1 MTVEKFIVSRK
12 LSLITYGLI
21 AIGVITFIAGFI
33 LNPERTWANYLL
45 NNFYFISL
53 AIGASFFIS
62 LQYIS
67 QSGWSAAFK
76 RIPEAMAAYIPFAAV
91 FFVLLIFGV
100 HHLYEWSH
108 AEAIESD
115 HLIAHKSPYLNVPF
129 FLIRIIVFFAVWI
142 YLTKL
147 MRRISLKE
155 DLEGG
160 MAAFYKSEH
169 LSRIFI
175 FVVAITFSAFAID
188 VLMSLEVHWFS
199 TIYAAKM
206 FVSAF
211 LHGSAVI
218 ALIVIILNRFGYFK
232 LLNRSHL
239 HDFTR
244 YIFMLSI
251 VWGYFTF
258 AQFMLIWYGN
268 IPEETVFYARRSEGV
283 YGILFYVSI
292 VLNWFLPFLFLMPRK
307 SSRSKMVMTPVIL
320 LLIVG
325 QYVELYYEIWPIA
338 VGNATFGLI
347 EIGSYLGYLGLFIWV
362 VTAWLAKANLVPVN
376 HPFLEESLTHH
387 F

>member
-1 MTVEKFIVSRK
+1 MTVEKFIVPRK

-320 LLIVG
+320 LLIAG

>member
-1 MTVEKFIVSRK
+1 MTVEKFIVPRT
-12 LSLITYGLI
+12 LSLVTYGLML
-21 AIGVITFIAGFI
+21 IGLITFTGGFI
-33 LNPERTWANYLL
+33 LSPDRTWGNYLL

-91 FFVLLIFGV
+91 FFVLLVFGI

-108 AEAIESD
+108 SEVVGHD
-115 HLIAHKSPYLNVPF
+115 HLIAHKAPYLNVPF
-129 FLIRIIVFFAVWI
+129 FMTRIVLFFAVWI

-147 MRRISLKE
+147 MRRISLRE
-155 DLEGG
+155 DIEGG
-160 MAAFYKSEH
+160 TAAFYKSEH
-169 LSRIFI
+169 LSRIFV
-175 FVVAITFSAFAID
+175 FVVAVTFSAFAID
-188 VLMSLEVHWFS
+188 LLMSLEVHWFS

-218 ALIVIILNRFGYFK
+218 ALIVIILNRFGYLK
-232 LLNRSHL
+232 VLNRSHL

-268 IPEETVFYARRSEGV
+268 IPEETIFYVRRGEGI
-283 YGILFYVSI
+283 YEILFYLSI
-292 VLNWFLPFLFLMPRK
+292 ILNWLLPFLFLMPRR
-307 SSRSKMVMTPVIL
+307 SSRSKMVMIPVIL
-320 LLIVG
+320 LLVVG

-338 VGNATFGLI
+338 VGDASFGLI
-347 EIGSYLGYLGLFIWV
+347 EIGSFLGYGGLFIWV
-362 VTAWLAKANLVPVN
+362 VMTWLAKANLVPVN
-376 HPFLEESLTHH
+376 HPYLKESLTHH

>member
-1 MTVEKFIVSRK
+1 MTVEKFIVPRK
-12 LSLITYGLI
+12 LSLITYGLMI
-21 AIGVITFIAGFI
+21 IGIITFISGFI
-33 LNPERTWANYLL
+33 LNPDRTWANYLL

-108 AEAIESD
+108 AEAVEND
-115 HLIAHKSPYLNVPF
+115 HLIAHKEPYLNVPF
-129 FLIRIIVFFAVWI
+129 FLTRIVVFFAVWI

-155 DLEGG
+155 DAEGG
-160 MAAFYKSEH
+160 MTAFYRSEH

-175 FVVAITFSAFAID
+175 FVVAITFSVFAID
-188 VLMSLEVHWFS
+188 MLMSLEVHWFS

-218 ALIVIILNRFGYFK
+218 ALIVIILNRFGYLK

-258 AQFMLIWYGN
+258 SQFMLIWYGN
-268 IPEETVFYARRSEGV
+268 IPEETVYYVRRTEGV
-283 YGILFYVSI
+283 YGILFYASI
-292 VLNWFLPFLFLMPRK
+292 ILNWFLPFLFLMPRK

-338 VGNATFGLI
+338 VGRPTFGLI
-347 EIGSYLGYLGLFIWV
+347 EIGSYFGYAGLFIWV
-362 VTAWLAKANLVPVN
+362 ITTWLAKANLVPVN
-376 HPFLEESLTHH
+376 HPYLQESLTHH

>member
-1 MTVEKFIVSRK
+1 MTVEKFIVPRK

>member
-320 LLIVG
+320 LLIAG